1 MPKITIAV
9 ESPDQPEVIA
19 LLEASDAYAAALY
32 PAESNHMAELSTLMA
47 PDVDFLVARLD
58 GKICGCVA
66 LFRAGSDWGEIKRM
80 YVDDTA
86 RGQSLGKQLL
96 TALENHARNAKLDWI
111 RLETGI
117 HQPEAIGLYHRAG
130 YIDIPPYGDYLPD
143 PVSVF
148 MEKRL
153 SE

>member
-1 MPKITIAV
+1 MPEITIDI

-19 LLEASDAYAAALY
+19 LLEASDAFAAALY
-32 PAESNHMAELSTLMA
+32 PAESNHMAGIESLMTS
-47 PDVDFLVARLD
+47 DVSFLVARLD

-66 LFRAGSDWGEIKRM
+66 LIHKEPDWGEIKRM
-80 YVDDTA
+80 YVDEIA
-86 RGQSLGKQLL
+86 RGLKLGKLL
-96 TALENHARNAKLDWI
+96 LSALEDHARKAKLDWV

-117 HQPEAIGLYHRAG
+117 HQPVAIGLYHQAG
-130 YIDIPPYGDYLPD
+130 YVDIPPFGDYLPD

-153 SE
+153 DQ

>member
-1 MPKITIAV
+1 MQKITIAI

-32 PAESNHMAELSTLMA
+32 PAESNHMADIDSLMT
-47 PDVDFLVARLD
+47 PDVKFLVARLD
-58 GKICGCVA
+58 GKICGCVG
-66 LFRAGSDWGEIKRM
+66 LFQQGPDWGEIKRM
-80 YVDDTA
+80 YVDDAA
-86 RGQSLGKQLL
+86 RGMKLGKQLL
-96 TALENHARNAKLDWI
+96 SALEEQARKASLVWV

-130 YIDIPPYGDYLPD
+130 YVDIPPFGDYLPD

-153 SE
+153 S

>member
-1 MPKITIAV
+1 MQKITIAI

-32 PAESNHMAELSTLMA
+32 PAESNHMASIDSLMT
-47 PDVDFLVARLD
+47 PDVTFLVARLD
-58 GKICGCVA
+58 GKICGCVG
-66 LFRAGSDWGEIKRM
+66 LFCKGQDWGEIKRM
-80 YVDDTA
+80 YVDDAA
-86 RGQSLGKQLL
+86 RGLSLGKQLL
-96 TALENHARNAKLDWI
+96 SALEDQARDAKLDWV

-117 HQPEAIGLYHRAG
+117 HQPQAIGLYHRAG
-130 YIDIPPYGDYLPD
+130 YVDIPPFGDYLPD

-153 SE
+153 S

>member
-1 MPKITIAV
+1 MPEITIAI
-9 ESPDQPEVIA
+9 ESPDQPEVTA

-32 PAESNHMAELSTLMA
+32 PAESNHMASIDSLMT
-47 PDVDFLVARLD
+47 PEVTFLVARLD
-58 GKICGCVA
+58 GKICGCVG
-66 LFRAGSDWGEIKRM
+66 LFRKGSDWGEIKRM

-86 RGQSLGKQLL
+86 RGLKLGKLL
-96 TALENHARNAKLDWI
+96 LSALEDHARKLKLDWI

-117 HQPEAIGLYHRAG
+117 HQPVAIGLYHQAS
-130 YIDIPPYGDYLPD
+130 YVDIPPFGDYLPD

-153 SE
+153 D